1 MQKSFSGGEQV
12 PRASNFSDLL
22 GIEEAQAA
30 PERVVNRMPVSER
43 LANRNGVLH
52 GGALMSLVDHTAG
65 TVALLSC
72 PPGRT
77 TVTVEAKTNFFRSVH
92 VGDTVT
98 AVGTPL
104 HVGKTTLVVLVTTT
118 RGDGK
123 ELSATMQTQLFVEWS
138 G

>member
-1 MQKSFSGGEQV
+1 MKESVSSEEQV
-12 PRASNFSDLL
+12 PRTSNFSDLL
-22 GIEEAQAA
+22 GIEEAGAG
-30 PERVVNRMPVSER
+30 PERVVNRMPVSQR

-65 TVALLSC
+65 TLALLSC

-77 TVTVEAKTNFFRSVH
+77 TVTVEGKTNFFRSAR

-98 AVGTPL
+98 AVATPL
-104 HVGKTTLVVLVTTT
+104 HVGRTTLVVLVTTT

-123 ELSATMQTQLFVEWS
+123 ELSASMQTQLFVEWT

>member
-1 MQKSFSGGEQV
+1 MEESFSGEAQV
-12 PRASNFSDLL
+12 SRASNFSDLL
-22 GIEEAQAA
+22 GIEEAHAG
-30 PERVVNRMPVSER
+30 PERVIHWMPVSAR

-65 TVALLSC
+65 TLALLNC
-72 PPGRT
+72 PAGRT
-77 TVTVEAKTNFFRSVH
+77 TVTVEAKTNFFRSVR
-92 VGDTVT
+92 VGDAVS

-104 HVGKTTLVVLVTTT
+104 HVGRTTVVVLVTTT

-123 ELSATMQTQLFVEWS
+123 ELSATVQTQLFVEWA